1 MSGEQYNAIL
11 SALAD
16 KMIEQDCKILRQ
28 KWEIDDLKKKL
39 AEAEKHLNQ
48 KGEKPKAKTLEIR

>member
-16 KMIEQDCKILRQ
+16 KMIEQENKILLQ
-28 KWEIDDLKKKL
+28 KWEIDDLKAKL
-39 AEAEKHLNQ
+39 AEAEKHVN
-48 KGEKPKAKTLEIR
+48 KNGEQPKTLEIR

>member
-1 MSGEQYNAIL
+1 MSGEQYSAIL

-16 KMIEQDCKILRQ
+16 KINEQSNKILLQ

-39 AEAEKHLNQ
+39 AEAEHHLNPT
-48 KGEKPKAKTLEIR
+48 EASAKKLEIR